1 VLIADERRARSVVKR
16 LDEMGVG
23 LAIDDFG
30 TGFSSLASLRTFPV
44 RQVKLDR
51 SLLADVPGDEG
62 AEAIVGGS
70 VEIAHGVGALVVA
83 EGIETRAQWQFAQT
97 MGCDI
102 AQGYLVGAAVPSDE
116 LLDLF
121 EVPRVVPLTI
131 A

>member
-1 VLIADERRARSVVKR
+1 MV
-16 LDEMGVG
+16 VG

-30 TGFSSLASLRTFPV
+30 TGFSSLASLRTFPI

-83 EGIETRAQWQFAQT
+83 EGIETREQWRFAQT
-97 MGCDI
+97 MGCDV
-102 AQGYLVGAAVPSDE
+102 AQGYLIGRAAPADE
-116 LLDLF
+116 LLELF
-121 EVPRVVPLTI
+121 EAPRVVPLTI